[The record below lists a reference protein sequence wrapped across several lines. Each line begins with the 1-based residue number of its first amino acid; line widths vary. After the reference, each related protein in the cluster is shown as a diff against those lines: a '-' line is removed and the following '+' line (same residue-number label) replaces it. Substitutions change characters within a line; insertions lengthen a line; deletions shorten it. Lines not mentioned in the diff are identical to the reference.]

1 MDPKLENYLW
11 GMEGDWLPVST
22 LYGTVYVTTVP
33 RENHREHVFQKLSLV
48 LDRMVTAQD
57 MKIRQD
63 STRPEFLELPI
74 DANWTHSKDI
84 CVLAYSKEC
93 RVGVDMEFQSR
104 NRLKLA
110 ERFFAPAETD
120 RLRQILQNEGV
131 AAAQS
136 LFYTLW
142 CRKEAFFKC
151 RGGDFFEG
159 TLRKPMLENHVE
171 TVQLT
176 DLNPAELGIQGDC
189 SLCLATMPLG

>member
-1 MDPKLENYLW
+1 MKNEW
-11 GMEGDWLPVST
+11 FPVST
-22 LYGTVYVTTVP
+22 LHGTVYLTVVP
-33 RENHREHVFQKLSLV
+33 KASHREQIFKKLSDALNRRV
-48 LDRMVTAQD
+48 SAQD
-57 MKIRQD
+57 LKTKAG
-63 STRPEFLELPI
+63 STRPEFPELPI

-84 CVLAYSKEC
+84 CVLAYSREC